1 MKISTFLAVKFL
13 YGKRRGGLI
22 NGLTL
27 VAFFGV
33 VLSVMALV
41 LVTAVMTGFKQD
53 LQDKI
58 LGFSA
63 HVTVTLKKDQ
73 DWRGFSDGLKARQ
86 ELSFWSPYQE
96 GEAVIRTTE
105 SETLGVKIRGI
116 EADFQFSPKNFE
128 VNFIEGEDAYSL
140 VPKPGA
146 LPAILLGE
154 ELAHELA
161 IVPVLSE
168 QVELLYPFGEVGPTG
183 EMLPQVRAYRVVGT
197 FRSGYYDYDSKFALV
212 DFSEARALFGDT
224 VPVRLGLYLQDPHRT
239 EGLVNSLEQ
248 LVGVESVSP
257 WQQVHARL
265 FSALKLERIGMGL
278 VLGLMLTLSTFN
290 TVSLFMMVVYERRQE
305 IAVLRALGMSEGSIS
320 AIFLR
325 AGAML
330 GILGGALGVSLGV
343 LIAWALKTSRLPLP
357 APYYIDSLPVVLH
370 GAWLLVAL
378 LLAPTLCV
386 LATVWPSREGRRLN
400 LVEALRYE

>member
-1 MKISTFLAVKFL
+1 MNLSTFLAVKFL

-22 NGLTL
+22 NGLT
-27 VAFFGV
+27 VIAFLGV

-41 LVTAVMTGFKQD
+41 LVSAVMMGFKQD

-63 HVTVTLKKDQ
+63 HVTVTLKKGQ
-73 DWRGFSDGLKARQ
+73 DWRSFSNNLQSQQR
-86 ELSFWSPYQE
+86 LSFWSPYQE
-96 GEAVIRTTE
+96 GEAVIRTME
-105 SETLGVKIRGI
+105 SETLGVKVRGI
-116 EADFQFSPKNFE
+116 EADFPFSPKNFE
-128 VNFIEGEDAYSL
+128 VNFIDGEDAHSL
-140 VPKPGA
+140 IPREGA
-146 LPAILLGE
+146 LPAILLGA

-224 VPVRLGLYLQDPHRT
+224 VPVRLGLYLKNPQRV
-239 EGLVNSLEQ
+239 EEVVASLSGSS
-248 LVGVESVSP
+248 GVESISP
-257 WQQVHARL
+257 WQEVHARL

-278 VLGLMLTLSTFN
+278 VLGLMLILSTFN

-305 IAVLRALGMSEGSIS
+305 IAVLRALGMSERSIS

-325 AGAML
+325 AGAGL
-330 GILGGALGVSLGV
+330 GILGGGLGVSLGA
-343 LIAWALKTSRLPLP
+343 LTAWALKTSRLPLP
-357 APYYIDSLPVVLH
+357 APYYLDSLPVVVH
-370 GAWLLVAL
+370 EAWLLIAL

-400 LVEALRYE
+400 LVEALRHE